1 MLVCRWPL
9 AGLWLGL
16 RLAGPIGAQPADEPL
31 LIEEVSIEGLK
42 TYLPEQILP
51 RLQTRPGGPYNPI
64 TVGEDLTELGK
75 IMRTATI
82 RADPTEAGGLIVRF
96 QVTEFPRLRRLQVVG
111 NQKLKLKRIEHLA
124 DMEPGDL
131 VDEKTRNAL
140 RRSLRNEYK
149 ALGMPQAS
157 VTINLIDVE
166 AEDEEAPPLA
176 DVQIVI
182 DEGLQVLVD
191 KVRIEG
197 NEAFSNFRLRR
208 LIATKGSLGIIKNY
222 YDEQTFE
229 EDLDL
234 IRDLYAGYGYFDAV
248 VERGGFEQR
257 EGRKAPVVSPLI
269 VITEGE
275 RYRFGAARVRGARLF
290 SRKELLDPF
299 EPLAGDEFDARKFGR
314 ALGRLRDLYVNHGL
328 LTTEIRPEYEYD
340 AENRVLNMLIEVT
353 ERDRIY
359 VNRIKLAQPPLEDED
374 EKSWFRGLYDKM
386 SPPIGEEPV
395 LREVLLKPG
404 DIYNKELE
412 RRSMR
417 RLARMG
423 VFEQGSVQIYNEPTG
438 EPGLHDMVIKLRQS
452 VTGAITG
459 GIGFGDASG
468 AFLYASFAE
477 RNLGG
482 RADVFQ
488 TRIRV
493 GTREAAASISYLD
506 RHAGQTRDT
515 MAYRLYYQTL
525 RRQGYRAAIPGVNVE
540 WGHPLE
546 GDWTR
551 YLSGRVEF
559 VDLRERSGFEDAEE
573 DLDRNYGVGTVRL
586 RFDEDT
592 RWPLDQRPREGYLQS
607 FGIEAGFA
615 GGALIKLEAG
625 RDQYWRI
632 PWAERLTYRLTATA
646 AMMPYDSDIVPIHER
661 YFMGG
666 STDMRGYRFRGA
678 GYFDD
683 EEDDLPIGGAAKL
696 LVKNELIFPIA
707 GPVSGVVFTDVG
719 LLGRR
724 PTSWQT
730 PRLSTGVGVRFDMRR
745 AQVGI
750 DLAAPLITGDSDD
763 QTRLFHFSFQSA
775 F

>member
-1 MLVCRWPL
+1 MLVWRRPL
-9 AGLWLGL
+9 AALWLGL
-16 RLAGPIGAQPADEPL
+16 CFAGPIGAQFADESL
-31 LIEEVSIEGLK
+31 LIEEVTIEGLK
-42 TYLPEQILP
+42 TYLPKQILP

-64 TVGEDLTELGK
+64 MVGEDLTELGK

-96 QVTEFPRLRRLQVVG
+96 QVTEFPRLRRLHVVG
-111 NQKLKLKRIEHLA
+111 NQKLKLERIEHLTGM
-124 DMEPGDL
+124 DPGDL
-131 VDEKTRNAL
+131 VDEKTRNAI

-182 DEGLQVLVD
+182 DEGQQVLVD

-234 IRDLYAGYGYFDAV
+234 VRDLYAGYGYFDAV

-257 EGRKAPVVSPLI
+257 EGRKGSVVSPLI
-269 VITEGE
+269 VITEAE
-275 RYRFGAARVRGARLF
+275 RYQFGEAHVRGARLF

-299 EPLAGDEFDARKFGR
+299 EPIKGDDFDARKFGR
-314 ALGRLRDLYVNHGL
+314 ALGLLRSLYVNHGL

-340 AENRVLNMLIEVT
+340 TENRVLNMLIEVT

-359 VNRIKLAQPPLEDED
+359 VNKIKLVQPPLEEED
-374 EKSWFRGLYDKM
+374 EGSWFRGLYDRM
-386 SPPIGEEPV
+386 SPPLREEPI

-417 RLARMG
+417 RLTRMG
-423 VFEQGSVQIYNEPTG
+423 VFEQGAVEIYNEPTG

-493 GTREAAASISYLD
+493 GTRESSASISYLD
-506 RHAGQTRDT
+506 RHFGETRNT
-515 MAYRLYYQTL
+515 MAYRLYYEKL
-525 RRQGYRAAIPGVNVE
+525 RREGYRASIPGLNVE

-551 YLSGRVEF
+551 YLSGRLEY
-559 VDLRERSGFEDAEE
+559 VDLRERNGYENADE
-573 DLDRNYGVGTVRL
+573 DLDENYAAMTVRL

-625 RDQYWRI
+625 RDQYWQV
-632 PWAERLTYRLTATA
+632 PWAEWMTYRLSATA
-646 AMMPYDSDIVPIHER
+646 AMMPYDHDNVPIHER

-683 EEDDLPIGGAAKL
+683 GESDLPIGGAAKL
-696 LVKNELIFPIA
+696 LLKNELLFPIA
-707 GPVSGVVFTDVG
+707 GPISGVVFTDVG
-719 LLGRR
+719 LLGER
-724 PTSWQT
+724 PTSWQS
-730 PRLSTGVGVRFDMRR
+730 PRISTGIGVRFDMKRS
-745 AQVGI
+745 QVGI